1 MINYGKQT
9 IDSSD
14 IKNVTKILKSNFL
27 TQGPLVDLFQK
38 KIKNF
43 FGSNYCTVVSNGTA
57 GLYLTGK
64 ALNWKKGEKIIT
76 SPITFIAS
84 ANAIVLSGAQPV
96 LVDIDPKTY
105 NLDPNKVEDQIKK
118 SKKNIKA
125 VVGVDYAGYPCDWES
140 LSYLSNKY
148 NFKLINDNCHAL
160 GAKIK
165 NNKKYACDY
174 ADVVIQ
180 SYHPVKNFTTGEG
193 GAILTNDPIL
203 NKKFLELRNHSMIKK
218 ESFLPWEYKVYQPGL
233 NFRLTDIQCAL
244 GVSQISKLSSF
255 TKKRNKIAKFYS
267 SHFKQNI
274 NLDVPLVEKNYYHA
288 FHLYPLL
295 INFKKIKITKKS
307 FFLAMK
313 RKGINLQVHYI
324 PLHYQPLFR
333 RLCNIKKGDLPISE
347 DFYNRE
353 VSMPI
358 YPTLSLTNI
367 KKIIKDTFSLI

>member
-1 MINYGKQT
+1 VINYGKQT